1 MRHEDLSTLRSG
13 PKAAK
18 AMILKEEV
26 KEKYK
31 WQPERW
37 NRP

>member
-18 AMILKEEV
+18 AMIMKEEV

-31 WQPERW
+31 WQAERW